1 MCRQWECSLGHS
13 RLVGPVYHSPAHGLS
28 LAAVRRLTQY
38 HKPRY
43 VSHIRACAEIYRWR
57 VQACAGQ
64 YTARHLSGSYP
75 GRVQACTRQ
84 VYGSR
89 TPGNVRILGISGRV
103 YGSIRPGNVGFCPVV
118 ALGRHTQLCKVPGL
132 SPYVTHR
139 AGNDAKTDFCSVP
152 LACFLCVRYI

>member
-1 MCRQWECSLGHS
+1 MCHIS
-13 RLVGPVYHSPAHGLS
+13 GPV
-28 LAAVRRLTQY
+28 RRFTGGVCRRAQASTQ
-38 HKPRY
+38 P
-43 VSHIRACAEIYRWR
+43 
-57 VQACAGQ
+57 G
-64 YTARHLSGSYP
+64 HLSGSYP

-139 AGNDAKTDFCSVP
+139 AGSDAKTDFCSVP